1 MKIFNK
7 TLVRLSWRPW
17 WPLQSHPIF
26 LLLPRKPSLSSPLFL
41 SQPESAPVR
50 EPTESRSSPGAHRVP
65 LQSGS
70 PQSLAHRPYPC
81 SASSSPPSWALVLGP
96 GLWSFWNPLL
106 RGGGIV
112 TVTGWWALDGH
123 QGSLCLCWA
132 HGLLFVVGAMC
143 STVYCLSP
151 PILLPHHCFSSS
163 TCVSLVPSSFD
174 SLFILQVSV
183 VLCWSIVLRR
193 VCVMFACTAVRC
205 LPACF
210 SPLRVVFVHFI
221 IKKTHSSCTL
231 SPCLISPLAP

>member
-1 MKIFNK
+1 MHEKF
-7 TLVRLSWRPW
+7 
-17 WPLQSHPIF
+17 QQD
-26 LLLPRKPSLSSPLFL
+26 SSPLVLEVLVTVTEPPNFPAAATKAITE
-41 SQPESAPVR
+41 QPTLLVSTRV
-50 EPTESRSSPGAHRVP
+50 RSSPGANRVL

-106 RGGGIV
+106 RGGGSV

-151 PILLPHHCFSSS
+151 PILLPSSLFQFLHLCLPRSLFVWLPIYPPGVCSPVLIHCFTSCVCYVCLYCSS
-163 TCVSLVPSSFD
+163 
-174 SLFILQVSV
+174 
-183 VLCWSIVLRR
+183 
-193 VCVMFACTAVRC
+193 
-205 LPACF
+205 LPACLF
-210 SPLRVVFVHFI
+210 FPPQGGFCSFYY
-221 IKKTHSSCTL
+221 
-231 SPCLISPLAP
+231 

>member
-1 MKIFNK
+1 MKSFNK

-17 WPLQSHPIF
+17 WPLQSHPIS
-26 LLLPRKPSLSSPLFL
+26 LLLPTKAITE
-41 SQPESAPVR
+41 QPALLVSTRV
-50 EPTESRSSPGAHRVP
+50 RSSPGAHRVP
-65 LQSGS
+65 VQSGS

-106 RGGGIV
+106 RGGGSV
-112 TVTGWWALDGH
+112 PVTGWWALDGH

-163 TCVSLVPSSFD
+163 TCVSLVPSSLTPYL
-174 SLFILQVSV
+174 SS
-183 VLCWSIVLRR
+183 
-193 VCVMFACTAVRC
+193 RC
-205 LPACF
+205 L
-210 SPLRVVFVHFI
+210 
-221 IKKTHSSCTL
+221 
-231 SPCLISPLAP
+231 

>member
-17 WPLQSHPIF
+17 WPITEPPNFPAAATKAITEQPA
-26 LLLPRKPSLSSPLFL
+26 LLVSTR
-41 SQPESAPVR
+41 V
-50 EPTESRSSPGAHRVP
+50 RSSPGAHRVP
-65 LQSGS
+65 IQSGS

-106 RGGGIV
+106 RGGGSV

-132 HGLLFVVGAMC
+132 HELLFVVGAMC

-183 VLCWSIVLRR
+183 VLCWSIVLIR

-205 LPACF
+205 LFFPPQGGFCSF
-210 SPLRVVFVHFI
+210 YY
-221 IKKTHSSCTL
+221 
-231 SPCLISPLAP
+231 